1 MGLLGRL
8 AKGRRLFGNAPA
20 TVLRLKEP
28 QNLVSLLDSLGIPA
42 PAVRFDPP
50 SDPRG
55 WLVKQ
60 AGGAGGGHVRR
71 AQRGTKP
78 RPGRYFQRFVAGR
91 SLSSLFVADGR
102 HARLIGFSEQWPA
115 GADCPRRPFS
125 FGGAISDAPIPAAT
139 RAQVEDWGARLT
151 ACVGLVGLNG
161 IDFILDEAGRP
172 HCLEINPRPTATAEL
187 YDDRAEGGLFAWHL
201 QACDGQS
208 PKGRLESGA
217 VRGQAVVYAPA
228 PFTIPMEFRW
238 SAWVGRS
245 SGSRDAVCVG
255 CAGLHRACRG
265 TERAPESENS
275 STSEA
280 ESYGAMSCR
289 LLHDAVVGRRKEDMN
304 VSERAADAARA
315 RPSINAAAQPLVEA
329 LVREAES
336 LRVGVATH
344 PGGCR
349 IVDAGIESPRRPR
362 GGTAHRRHLSRW
374 PRRCAAA
381 VDCRITG
388 RCA

>member
-1 MGLLGRL
+1 MLPDGRPFLIVSASGRALAAMARRAGARAVVLDLFADADTAACCDAVRRVAADRGLRFHSRRLLDAAATLAAPPTCAGLVFGSGLEGRVGLLGRL

-71 AQRGTKP
+71 AQRGTRP

-115 GADCPRRPFS
+115 GANCPRRPFS

-201 QACDGQS
+201 QACDGQL
-208 PKGRLESGA
+208 PKGRLEPGA
-217 VRGQAVVYAPA
+217 VRGQAVVYALA

-238 SAWVGRS
+238 SAWVGDRPAPGTPFALGAPVCTVHAAGPSVPQVRIQLDERS
-245 SGSRDAVCVG
+245 RII
-255 CAGLHRACRG
+255 
-265 TERAPESENS
+265 
-275 STSEA
+275 
-280 ESYGAMSCR
+280 
-289 LLHDAVVGRRKEDMN
+289 RRN
-304 VSERAADAARA
+304 VMPLAA
-315 RPSINAAAQPLVEA
+315 
-329 LVREAES
+329 
-336 LRVGVATH
+336 
-344 PGGCR
+344 
-349 IVDAGIESPRRPR
+349 
-362 GGTAHRRHLSRW
+362 
-374 PRRCAAA
+374 
-381 VDCRITG
+381 
-388 RCA
+388 